1 MRKLNSSST
10 FAKLSPE
17 ARGEVDAMLLDGK
30 GYNDVLAFLKKHGLK
45 CSRTSVADYYQVHVM
60 PEHWARKQ
68 KIARELAALK
78 GGEDMTTA
86 ALNAVRQKVMDLATQ
101 PGADA
106 KLVKMLFSL
115 VLQAQAQE
123 LDARRVSLLEQRA
136 AAADAARAALEQ
148 KVANGGLSP
157 EALALAEEQL
167 KLL

>member
-10 FAKLSPE
+10 FAKLTPE

-30 GYNDVLAFLKKHGLK
+30 GYNDVLAYLKKHGLK
-45 CSRTSVADYYQVHVM
+45 CSRTSVADYYQVHVL

-68 KIARELAALK
+68 KIARQLAALK
-78 GGEDMTTA
+78 GGEDMTA
-86 ALNAVRQKVMDLATQ
+86 AATNAVRQKVMDLATQ

-123 LDARRVSLLEQRA
+123 LDARRVKLLEQKA

>member
-10 FAKLSPE
+10 FAKLTPE

-30 GYNDVLAFLKKHGLK
+30 GYNDVLAYLKKHGLK
-45 CSRTSVADYYQVHVM
+45 CSRTSVSEYYQVHVL
-60 PEHWARKQ
+60 PEHWARKK

-101 PGADA
+101 PGVDP

-123 LDARRVSLLEQRA
+123 LDARRVKLLEQKA

>member
-10 FAKLSPE
+10 FAKLTPE

-30 GYNDVLAFLKKHGLK
+30 GYNDVLAYLKKHGLK
-45 CSRTSVADYYQVHVM
+45 CSRTSVSDYYQVHVL

-123 LDARRVSLLEQRA
+123 LDARRVSLLEKRA
-136 AAADAARAALEQ
+136 AAADAAKAALEQ